1 MLAEYLE
8 KIKSR
13 NNVTI
18 LKAAL
23 YARYSSDMQRGESVD
38 AQIRLIKEFAE
49 KNNIVIVKQ
58 YVDEAKS
65 AKWDSRESFQ
75 QMIKDSKTSEWQV
88 VIVHKLDRF
97 ARNRDD
103 STMYRIQLRRYR
115 KYLISAIEQLGDSP
129 EDQLLEAMI
138 EAMAEFYSKNL
149 ARETI
154 KGLTENALKGK
165 HCGGIPPLG
174 YELDEFNFYKVNEF
188 EAQGVKLIYSLFLEG
203 KSYTEIIAEI
213 NSLGYRTKRNRL
225 FTRNSLY
232 EILRNEKYTG
242 TFVYNKMESR
252 DEFTGARS
260 RHKYKPESEIIKV
273 ENMIPEIISKEDW
286 NNVQIILNSRKNA
299 HTNRAKEEYLLSGKV
314 QCGECGGSYVGKR
327 TTNSRGNVYLSYICC
342 RKRNS
347 NYKCKNHCV
356 NRDWLEEYVLKI
368 VDNYISHLSHKQQHC
383 IYKLC
388 LERVENSHQS
398 EIEVLKKEVRNID
411 KELFRIA
418 DVITIAS
425 SSTLIEKLTSLEQQ
439 KAEIQLQIENLAK
452 EKRKSLSEQEIGLFL
467 INFRKMLKERSA
479 PYLKELVYLIVNKI
493 IVNQENVIVYL
504 NVPNVKVNK

>member
-1 MLAEYLE
+1 M
-8 KIKSR
+8 
-13 NNVTI
+13 
-18 LKAAL
+18 
-23 YARYSSDMQRGESVD
+23 DSV
-38 AQIRLIKEFAE
+38 AYRVELR
-49 KNNIVIVKQ
+49 KNK
-58 YVDEAKS
+58 
-65 AKWDSRESFQ
+65 
-75 QMIKDSKTSEWQV
+75 
-88 VIVHKLDRF
+88 
-97 ARNRDD
+97 
-103 STMYRIQLRRYR
+103 
-115 KYLISAIEQLGDSP
+115 KYLISTTEQFDDTP
-129 EDQLLEAMI
+129 ESCLLEGII
-138 EAMAEFYSKNL
+138 ESMAEFYSKNL
-149 ARETI
+149 ARETM
-154 KGLTENALKGK
+154 KGLTENALKAK
-165 HCGGIPPLG
+165 HCGGTPPLG
-174 YELDEFNFYKVNEF
+174 YELDALNFYKINEF
-188 EAQGVKLIYSLFLEG
+188 EAQGVKLIYQWFLEG
-203 KSYTEIIAEI
+203 KSYTDIIAGI
-213 NSLGYRTKRNRL
+213 NSLGYRTKRKRM

-299 HTNRAKEEYLLSGKV
+299 NTNRAKEEYLLSGKV